1 METQSKHETADKHLS
16 ETRKQLA
23 LRHGIEVAEAPIPLS
38 PENIKHLKEEMT
50 NGVDRSSTQLEGRN
64 TWVRPVMRASIET
77 PHDDLLKLY
86 GRKPMAP
93 GESVDLL
100 LDVPKDQHDSIQR
113 AGALGSVIDYR
124 IGYVKSRIQD
134 ALDIEDGS
142 LEQSMQHTEYEAYP
156 SAHHGGMAA
165 LAMKSKLEGGDSIV
179 QIFVFNANQEI
190 IDNQATF
197 VKGAPQ

>member
-38 PENIKHLKEEMT
+38 PENIKHLKE
-50 NGVDRSSTQLEGRN
+50 VIDRIEKSPSQPEEGSSWAL
-64 TWVRPVMRASIET
+64 PVMRASIET
-77 PHDDLLKLY
+77 PYDDLLKLY